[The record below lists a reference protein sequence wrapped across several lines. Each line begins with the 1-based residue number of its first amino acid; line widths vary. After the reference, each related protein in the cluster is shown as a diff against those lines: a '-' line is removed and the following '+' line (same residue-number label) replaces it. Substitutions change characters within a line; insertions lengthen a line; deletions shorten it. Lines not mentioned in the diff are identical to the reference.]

1 MEFLGAGYLRACL
14 LATPNQRR
22 GYRRRRSHDAA
33 GAFRP
38 SGRAGRLRAMTPRAF
53 VWVTHHVAATR
64 WLKAELRQRA
74 PHLAFA
80 FARPGLTTFRLD
92 KAPSKDPFSIELPS
106 SFARAFGLS
115 LGRARNAS
123 EVLALAQDLP
133 SPLRLHVFERDID
146 VPADEQDRAVAGT
159 RAAALEAELRA
170 AAPATFAP
178 EVRARAGELVLDVV
192 VPHASTPDEPT
203 LVGAH
208 RHDDR
213 HGAWPGGVT
222 YVAPPPEAPSRAYSK
237 IEEALRW
244 ADLTPTPGQAAVEL
258 GSAPGGATWALLQ
271 RGLTVYGVDPG
282 EMHPITRD
290 YRGPQGNRLI
300 HLHMP
305 AAEVQKRDLP
315 RHYQWLLLDMNLAPM
330 VALRYVERFAALAHG
345 GLRAAVL
352 TLKLNDDGVFD
363 ALPRLTDRI
372 AKLGAARVRLTQ
384 LPSHRSEIA
393 AILTW

>member
-1 MEFLGAGYLRACL
+1 
-14 LATPNQRR
+14 
-22 GYRRRRSHDAA
+22 
-33 GAFRP
+33 
-38 SGRAGRLRAMTPRAF
+38 MTPRAF

-92 KAPSKDPFSIELPS
+92 DEPAGDRFTIELPS
-106 SFARAFGLS
+106 SFARAFGRS
-115 LGRARNAS
+115 LGRAAS
-123 EVLALAQDLP
+123 AAEVLALAQELP
-133 SPLRLHVFERDID
+133 GPLRLHVFERDLD
-146 VPADEQDRAVAGT
+146 VPADEQDRSVAGT

-170 AAPATFAP
+170 AAPARFAP

-192 VPHASTPDEPT
+192 APNAAAPDEPY

-213 HGAWPGGVT
+213 HGAWPGGVS

-244 ADLTPTPGQAAVEL
+244 AGLEPTPGELAVEL
-258 GSAPGGATWALLQ
+258 GSAPGGATYALLQ
-271 RGLTVYGVDPG
+271 RGLTVYGIDPG
-282 EMHPITRD
+282 EMHPITREF
-290 YRGPQGNRLI
+290 RGPSGNRLV
-300 HLHMP
+300 HLHVP

-315 RHYQWLLLDMNLAPM
+315 RRYQWLLLDMNLAPM

-352 TLKLNDDGVFD
+352 TLKLNDDGVFE
-363 ALPRLTDRI
+363 ALPRLTERI
-372 AKLGAARVRLTQ
+372 TKLGAARVRLTQ
-384 LPSHRSEIA
+384 LPSHRSELA